1 MTQFVLDASVAAVW
15 LLDDEQEP
23 RAEEALFELEKFG
36 AIVPQLWH
44 AEVRNCLLVA
54 ERRGRISAQDA
65 DERLKALS
73 ELPIQTDLE
82 PDHDHALQLARKY
95 KLSLYDALYLELA
108 VRKSTSLCSLDK
120 ALIKA
125 ASIEGIN

>member
-1 MTQFVLDASVAAVW
+1 MTHFVLDASVAAVW
-15 LLDDEQEP
+15 LLDDEKHP
-23 RAEEALFELEKFG
+23 VAEEALLELEKSG

-54 ERRGRISAQDA
+54 ERRGRISGHDA

-82 PDHDHALQLARKY
+82 PDHDDALQLARKHNF
-95 KLSLYDALYLELA
+95 SLYDALYLELA
-108 VRKSTSLCSLDK
+108 LRKNTSLCSLDK
-120 ALIKA
+120 ALIKSA
-125 ASIEGIN
+125 GLRV

>member
-1 MTQFVLDASVAAVW
+1 MTQFVLDASVTAVW
-15 LLDDEQEP
+15 LLDDEKHP
-23 RAEEALFELEKFG
+23 VAEAALSELEKFG

-73 ELPIQTDLE
+73 DLPIQTDME
-82 PDHDHALQLARKY
+82 PDHNQALQLARNHN
-95 KLSLYDALYLELA
+95 LSLYDALYLELSL
-108 VRKSTSLCSLDK
+108 RKNTSLCSLDK

-125 ASIEGIN
+125 AE